1 MLLNLQLFLIVLGI
15 RDQLPWLNDER
26 VSLTLGDKVRALNNP
41 LFISSPDVSTAEPNC
56 WRLTNRLIEKLN
68 EPYVTRTHE
77 TKATQLR
84 DRIKKNQKELIE
96 SLDAKVLFGSMKN
109 YRGFVIGAGP
119 SLDKKIDYISET
131 TQKMNSREYCLI
143 SVDVATPAL
152 LAKGIVPN
160 FIVTL
165 DEKITKHHILKDENK
180 KNLSETKLLH
190 SLFVNDDILKK
201 WHGNRFLFTTHNE
214 LEFAPAALKKTTCL
228 FSGGSVIHPATD
240 LALNLGCARVTFF
253 GTDFGFPLDKTH
265 AHWKND
271 ELLQYDTRGRVYV
284 LNGNGE
290 KIPST
295 SSFSSYLVYLEH
307 FLKTNPAIYWY
318 NSSKIGADIEG
329 INLDPEIIEW
339 ENGTKK

>member
-68 EPYVTRTHE
+68 EPYVKRTHE

-180 KNLSETKLLH
+180 KNLTETKLLH

-201 WHGNRFLFTTHNE
+201 
-214 LEFAPAALKKTTCL
+214 
-228 FSGGSVIHPATD
+228 
-240 LALNLGCARVTFF
+240 
-253 GTDFGFPLDKTH
+253 
-265 AHWKND
+265 
-271 ELLQYDTRGRVYV
+271 
-284 LNGNGE
+284 
-290 KIPST
+290 
-295 SSFSSYLVYLEH
+295 
-307 FLKTNPAIYWY
+307 
-318 NSSKIGADIEG
+318 
-329 INLDPEIIEW
+329 
-339 ENGTKK
+339 